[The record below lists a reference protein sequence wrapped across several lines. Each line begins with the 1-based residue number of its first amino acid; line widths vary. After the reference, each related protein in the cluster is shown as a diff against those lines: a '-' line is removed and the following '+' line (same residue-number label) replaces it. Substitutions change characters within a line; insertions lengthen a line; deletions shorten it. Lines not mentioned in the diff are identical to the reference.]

1 VTADPAL
8 TAAQRRVRDEVLA
21 WGGDRPVVPATL
33 VADVGAALANAVAAG
48 MPPST
53 GARGRQVVGASTLAR
68 PPGTGPPQRHDAAT
82 VRGVLLAAVVAADLA
97 AGQVGDVTAVVARA
111 VEDLG
116 SARPGDPA
124 SPSTWW
130 NAASPAERD
139 AIRDEVVAVCAD
151 LRGLWPPLDADR
163 ARVSIGPGLR
173 ATVPGQPVVLTARP
187 LVVVDS
193 PRRDER
199 ARAVVLVA
207 RTGMPRPRE
216 DRLLARITALVLTLA
231 TGRPPFRWGILHVTV
246 GRLEVEDLD
255 ADVLLATA
263 ATAGARVGTVLADR
277 AALGRGHGPHRSR

>member
-1 VTADPAL
+1 MTGDPAL

-21 WGGDRPVVPATL
+21 WGGDRPVVPSTL
-33 VADVGAALANAVAAG
+33 VADIGLALANAVAAG
-48 MPPST
+48 MPP
-53 GARGRQVVGASTLAR
+53 GAATRGRQVVSASALAR
-68 PPGTGPPQRHDAAT
+68 PPGTGPPAHHDAAT
-82 VRGVLLAAVVAADLA
+82 VRGALLTAAVAADLA
-97 AGQVGDVTAVVARA
+97 AGQTGEVDAVVDRT
-111 VEDLG
+111 VVDLA

-130 NAASPAERD
+130 NAASTADRA
-139 AIRDEVVAVCAD
+139 AIRDEVVAICAD
-151 LRGLWPPLDADR
+151 LRDLWPPLDADR

-173 ATVPGQPVVLTARP
+173 ATVAGQPVVLTARP

-231 TGRPPFRWGILHVTV
+231 TGRPPFRWGLLHVTD

-255 ADVLLATA
+255 GEVLLATA

-277 AALGRGHGPHRSR
+277 AASGRDRGPHRSR